1 MSFTPLLK
9 VLSNNVFYLKNFK
22 SVKIPYK
29 RLTICFKKGYSP
41 HKNINIL
48 TKKSPEEISRAF
60 KFDFN
65 NNYFIVNTSVNV
77 PKLPASTK

>member
-1 MSFTPLLK
+1 MPD
-9 VLSNNVFYLKNFK
+9 
-22 SVKIPYK
+22 I
-29 RLTICFKKGYSP
+29 
-41 HKNINIL
+41 